1 MQTNG
6 EKFGSPQCLDIKPM
20 LPALAHV
27 GQATGAL
34 GLNLTW
40 RQDSGDSPKKPDRT
54 HESKC
59 SIWMNAC
66 TCRPQRTTM
75 SHTLHVPGFTP
86 HSTLYTSHFR
96 LHTLR
101 FKLHS
106 VRFTLTVFTSQST
119 PRTPHSALS
128 THTWTLHALHST
140 LSKLSTPQP
149 SLSPHSVPTPQS
161 PVSSLQSP
169 LRTPHFP
176 LHTLRHSALHTPRS
190 IFHTPLDV
198 HICARTY
205 IHAYMQ
211 TNISTHACVHAG
223 APVCTCKY
231 NVLL

>member
-27 GQATGAL
+27 GQATGVL
-34 GLNLTW
+34 GLHLTW

-54 HESKC
+54 HEFKC

-101 FKLHS
+101 FKLQS

-161 PVSSLQSP
+161 LVSSL
-169 LRTPHFP
+169 
-176 LHTLRHSALHTPRS
+176 HSALHTFHSTPS
-190 IFHTPLDV
+190 ATPHYTPPAPYSTLHLMCIFAHVPT
-198 HICARTY
+198 C
-205 IHAYMQ
+205 IHA
-211 TNISTHACVHAG
+211 NKHLSTHACIHAG